1 MNITRHLRRGLLVA
15 ATVASV
21 VGGLAG
27 TTRADNAT
35 ATTAPRFSASTANP
49 AAAHTPTPDG
59 AVTAVTAPS
68 APRAPTARARNTAV
82 RLTWARPSSN
92 GGATI
97 NTYRVQRATSK
108 SGPWKRIAKPTVRR
122 YRATGLKNGKRYYF
136 RIAAHNPAGWSTPSK
151 VVSAVPRTVPK
162 APLSPVATP
171 GKGMVALSWSKPSS
185 NGGAKIDKYRLQR
198 SVAGGSWKTIAW
210 PTTLSHTAGGL
221 TNGKSYSFRVG
232 AHNAA
237 GWSRPSTVVSA
248 VPRTVPTA
256 PLSPV
261 ATPGKDMVALS
272 WSKPTSNGGA
282 TIDAYRVQKATNGG
296 PWEHVADLAM
306 LGYDA
311 NGLSTADTYAFRI
324 RAHNKAGWSA
334 PSTVVQSVPYGVPRM
349 PLNPFAS
356 VSNDQLTITWSA
368 PTYDGGKPIVKYYI
382 YASASVN
389 GPYTHVGT
397 ADPPSLKY
405 VVNLSPVDLGN
416 TYYYRIVA
424 ENAFG
429 VGPHI
434 QITVQIPAK
443 VPSAPP
449 ACGAVQLGGSG
460 SDTAR
465 IIWTPPFSDGGDPIL
480 FYRLKIWDENGP
492 LVLDT
497 SVWSGTTYDASPLPP
512 VYPWE
517 RYDVKIAAYNKVGP
531 GPVCAVSV
539 DMWNT

>member
-21 VGGLAG
+21 VGGFAG

-35 ATTAPRFSASTANP
+35 ATTAPRFSASTASP

-122 YRATGLKNGKRYYF
+122 YRATRLVNGKRYYF

-162 APLSPVATP
+162 APLSPVATA

-198 SVAGGSWKTIAW
+198 SVAGGTWKTIAW
-210 PTTLSHTAGGL
+210 PTTLSHTATGL
-221 TNGKSYSFRVG
+221 ANGKLYSFRVG

-237 GWSRPSTVVSA
+237 GWSTPSKVVSA

-272 WSKPTSNGGA
+272 WLKPTSNGGA
-282 TIDAYRVQKATNGG
+282 TIDTYRVQKSTNGG
-296 PWEHVADLAM
+296 PWEHVADLAT
-306 LGYDA
+306 LGHDA
-311 NGLSTADTYAFRI
+311 MGLTTADTYAFRI
-324 RAHNKAGWSA
+324 RAHNEAGWSA
-334 PSTVVQSVPYGVPRM
+334 PSTVVQSIPYGVPRT
-349 PLNPFAS
+349 PLNPSAI
-356 VSNDQLTITWSA
+356 VANDQLTITWSA
-368 PTYDGGKPIVKYYI
+368 PTYDGGQPITKYYV
-382 YASASVN
+382 YAAASPG
-389 GPYTHVGT
+389 GPYTPVGT
-397 ADPPSLKY
+397 VNPQSLNY
-405 VVNLSPVDLGN
+405 VHNVSPVDLGN

-429 VGPHI
+429 VGPYI
-434 QITVQIPAK
+434 QFTVKIPAK
-443 VPSAPP
+443 VPSAPA
-449 ACGAVQLGGSG
+449 ACNAIQLGGYG
-460 SDTAR
+460 SETAR
-465 IIWTPPFSDGGDPIL
+465 ITWNPPASDGGDPIL
-480 FYRLKIWDENGP
+480 FYQLKIWDEHGP
-492 LVLDT
+492 LVEDT
-497 SVWSGTTYDASPLPP
+497 SVWGATTYDASPLPIP
-512 VYPWE
+512 YNFE

-539 DMWNT
+539 TMWDT